1 MNESVCL
8 CSAGKLISLEAFECE
23 VSSNMQENLLNN
35 CTATSLNQLPWAAET
50 GGGNANRTRSQTE
63 KHNTG
68 VSEMCLWEGLAC
80 CILAD

>member
-35 CTATSLNQLPWAAET
+35 CTATSLNQLPERRRRVGAM
-50 GGGNANRTRSQTE
+50 QTE
-63 KHNTG
+63 PDLRRRNTTPEFQKCVFG
-68 VSEMCLWEGLAC
+68 KG
-80 CILAD
+80 